1 MTRRI
6 VTTTSPEDRIAVA
19 KARCWESLAGI
30 MALLFAALVV
40 AFIAGAFWL
49 LAGFAR

>member
-6 VTTTSPEDRIAVA
+6 VTTTSPEDRIAL
-19 KARCWESLAGI
+19 ARARIYESLAGI

-49 LAGFAR
+49 LTGFVR